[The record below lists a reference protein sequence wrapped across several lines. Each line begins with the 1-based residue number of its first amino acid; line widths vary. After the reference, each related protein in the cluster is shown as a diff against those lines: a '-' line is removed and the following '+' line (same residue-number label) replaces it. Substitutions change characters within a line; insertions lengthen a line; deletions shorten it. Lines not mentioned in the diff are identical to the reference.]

1 MSRSG
6 RDPQRDFGKMT
17 DQELANSYLELV
29 RLRQTIRI
37 AECGRRLQTI
47 PAVPTARSTSTI
59 LLQ

>member
-6 RDPQRDFGKMT
+6 RDPQKHCERMT
-17 DQELANSYLELV
+17 DQEIADSYLELI

-37 AECGRRLQTI
+37 AECGRRLQSISAPLTVKLP
-47 PAVPTARSTSTI
+47 PAF